1 MVSRARGQV
10 RYSVTTLTFSLCSMA
25 GQGSRTGVGLRL
37 STHLINTGTS
47 RARTPTPIRLNHT
60 LISTTPWFAS
70 MVAWSNL
77 SVGPPS
83 PKTKLT
89 LQRLGQLASILRLLI
104 LLKFLVKASRHVY
117 AYGILG
123 TAEQGYIALK
133 NVSMLLCCCS
143 VLRRAWVSGI
153 CAWSPGP

>member
-1 MVSRARGQV
+1 
-10 RYSVTTLTFSLCSMA
+10 
-25 GQGSRTGVGLRL
+25 
-37 STHLINTGTS
+37 
-47 RARTPTPIRLNHT
+47 
-60 LISTTPWFAS
+60 

-104 LLKFLVKASRHVY
+104 LLKFLLKASRHVY

-133 NVSMLLCCCS
+133 NVSLLLCCCS
-143 VLRRAWVSGI
+143 VLWRA
-153 CAWSPGP
+153 